1 MKVILRVESPVL
13 RAAWHFNRGEQR
25 ESLMFLDKAI
35 QVVMIAKNYET
46 RQKAAISDR
55 RSKNKFDRVD
65 ENFEDLTNS
74 LLCNLYREKTKI
86 FIETGDQ
93 QSTDLCVQKVS
104 IFSHAKLFS
113 GIDRTYVRD
122 SFSELCMDY
131 VLAEL

>member
-1 MKVILRVESPVL
+1 MKVILRVESPEVLSEDDSGITAVL

-25 ESLMFLDKAI
+25 DSLMFLDKAI

-74 LLCNLYREKTKI
+74 ILCNLYREKTKI

-93 QSTDLCVQKVS
+93 QSTDL
-104 IFSHAKLFS
+104 
-113 GIDRTYVRD
+113 
-122 SFSELCMDY
+122 
-131 VLAEL
+131 